1 MSSPDISANLEQ
13 IGAYKFNNTNAKRII
28 MVGLLKWPKTKFTLF
43 TLVFISSTIMPF
55 MPLRSNWFFK
65 EPPYGVFKQIETYSE
80 IKNIFD
86 ACDENT
92 LITFDV
98 DSTLIMSHDVM
109 ANFEFPSIWFA
120 IRALLKY
127 PELIWNKKSIEPIL
141 SVVFEQ
147 AERFVFDPDIVPII
161 QQLQKQNCKTVA
173 LTMMWN
179 GAYGNIK
186 NMPEWRASMLEK
198 FNINFDEQFPDTEFK
213 SLPKNRGLHPCLYKG
228 ILCTNHIDKGKV
240 LGAFLDHNKFKP
252 TLIISFDDQK
262 KQLNSIASECAKRK
276 IAFSGYQMVGW
287 KKYCNEWNTSRALLQ
302 LDFLMNDKVWL
313 TDSEADAI
321 LSGEI
326 KSA

>member
-1 MSSPDISANLEQ
+1 M
-13 IGAYKFNNTNAKRII
+13 Y
-28 MVGLLKWPKTKFTLF
+28 PKTKFLLF
-43 TLVFISSTIMPF
+43 ILILLGTTNT
-55 MPLRSNWFFK
+55 PLQSGWLFNKFSHV
-65 EPPYGVFKQIETYSE
+65 PFKQIETYSE
-80 IKNIFD
+80 ITDIFN

-109 ANFEFPSIWFA
+109 ANFEFPSVWFA

-127 PELIWNKKSIEPIL
+127 PELIWNKNSIEPIL

-147 AERFVFDPDIVPII
+147 AERFVFDPDIVRII
-161 QQLQKQNCKTVA
+161 KQLQKQSCKTVA

-186 NMPEWRASMLEK
+186 NMPEWRASMLNK
-198 FNINFDEQFPDTEFK
+198 FGINFDGQFSDAEFK
-213 SLPKNRGLHPCLYKG
+213 TLPENRGLHPCLYKG
-228 ILCTNHIDKGKV
+228 IVCTNHIDKGKV

-252 TLIISFDDQK
+252 TFIISFDDQN
-262 KQLNSIASECAKRK
+262 KQLNSIAKECAKRK

-287 KKYCNEWNTSRALLQ
+287 KKYCNKWNTNRALLQ
-302 LDFLMNDKVWL
+302 LDFLMNDKIWL
-313 TDSEADAI
+313 TDKEADAI

-326 KSA
+326 KTVQKQI

>member
-1 MSSPDISANLEQ
+1 MYQ
-13 IGAYKFNNTNAKRII
+13 
-28 MVGLLKWPKTKFTLF
+28 KTKYTLF
-43 TLVFISSTIMPF
+43 ILILLGVTITPLQSSWFSNKFSHVPF
-55 MPLRSNWFFK
+55 T
-65 EPPYGVFKQIETYSE
+65 QIETYSE
-80 IKNIFD
+80 IKDIFD

-109 ANFEFPSIWFA
+109 ANFEFPSVWFA

-127 PELIWNKKSIEPIL
+127 PKLIWNKKSIEPIL

-147 AERFVFDPDIVPII
+147 AERFVFDPDIVRII
-161 QQLQKQNCKTVA
+161 QQIQKQGCKTVA

-179 GAYGNIK
+179 GTYGNIK

-198 FNINFDEQFPDTEFK
+198 FNINFDGQFSDTEFK
-213 SLPKNRGLHPCLYKG
+213 SLPKNRGLYPCLHRG
-228 ILCTNHIDKGKV
+228 ILCTNHTDKGKV
-240 LGAFLDHNKFKP
+240 LGAFLDHNNLKP
-252 TLIISFDDQK
+252 THIISFDDQK
-262 KQLNSIASECAKRK
+262 KQLNSVASECTKRK

-287 KKYCNEWNTSRALLQ
+287 KKYCNEWNTNRALLQ
-302 LDFLMNDKVWL
+302 LDFLMNDKIWL

-326 KSA
+326 KKA

>member
-1 MSSPDISANLEQ
+1 M
-13 IGAYKFNNTNAKRII
+13 Y
-28 MVGLLKWPKTKFTLF
+28 PKTKYIIFILILLGVTITPLQSGWFLNKFSHVPFT
-43 TLVFISSTIMPF
+43 
-55 MPLRSNWFFK
+55 
-65 EPPYGVFKQIETYSE
+65 QIETYSE
-80 IKNIFD
+80 IKDIFD
-86 ACDENT
+86 SCDENT

-98 DSTLIMSHDVM
+98 DSTLIMSNDVM
-109 ANFEFPSIWFA
+109 ANFEFPSVWFA

-127 PELIWNKKSIEPIL
+127 PELIWNKNSIEPIL

-147 AERFVFDPDIVPII
+147 AERFVFDPDIVRII
-161 QQLQKQNCKTVA
+161 QQLQKQSCKTVA

-179 GAYGNIK
+179 GAYGYIK
-186 NMPEWRASMLEK
+186 NMPEWRASMLNK
-198 FNINFDEQFPDTEFK
+198 FGINFDGQFPDTEFK
-213 SLPKNRGLHPCLYKG
+213 SLPMDRDLYPCIYKG
-228 ILCTNHIDKGKV
+228 ILCTNNVGKGKV
-240 LGAFLDHNKFKP
+240 LGAFLDHNNLKP
-252 TLIISFDDQK
+252 THIISFDDQK

-287 KKYCNEWNTSRALLQ
+287 KKYCNEWNTSRSLLQ